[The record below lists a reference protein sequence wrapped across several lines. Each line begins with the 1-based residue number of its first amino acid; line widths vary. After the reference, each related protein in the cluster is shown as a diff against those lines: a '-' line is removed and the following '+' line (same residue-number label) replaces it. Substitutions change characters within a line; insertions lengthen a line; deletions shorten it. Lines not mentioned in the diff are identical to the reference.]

1 MANLLESIDSRGVA
15 TLTLNRPDRRN
26 ALDGPLVDALRTSL
40 VRLDARTDIRLVVIA
55 ASGEIFCAGADIEWM
70 KRLAGDTQ
78 ERNKADALSLAELL
92 RVLDLLSKP
101 TIALVH
107 GAVYG
112 GGVGLVACCDVA
124 LASERARFCLSEVRL
139 GVIPAIVGPFVV
151 RSIGQRQARR
161 FALTA
166 ELIFADKA
174 LEIGLVHEVC
184 RETNLQSACESVI
197 ETMLRAAPGA
207 QAEAKSLMARC
218 YASPID
224 DALMKEAANRLALR
238 RASDEGREG
247 LSAFLE
253 GRPPSWLDPRT
264 I

>member
-1 MANLLESIDSRGVA
+1 MANLLEYIDSRGVA

-40 VRLDARTDIRLVVIA
+40 VRLDVRTDVRLVVIA
-55 ASGEIFCAGADIEWM
+55 ASGETFCAGADIEWM
-70 KRLAGDTQ
+70 SRRAGDTQ
-78 ERNKADALSLAELL
+78 ERNEVDALALAELL

-184 RETNLQSACESVI
+184 GEKKLQTACESVI
-197 ETMLRAAPGA
+197 EMMLRAAPGA
-207 QAEAKSLMARC
+207 QAEAKSVMARC
-218 YASPID
+218 YARPID
-224 DALMKEAANRLALR
+224 DELMKEVANRLALR

-253 GRPPSWLDPRT
+253 GRPPSWLDPRAN
-264 I
+264 